1 MGATR
6 LSEALTLNST
16 LLELKVDVPS
26 SVPPKMKEILLGK
39 VDLNRL
45 EKLFIP
51 RIIDN
56 DPKLTILKLS
66 GYCLNSAAT
75 TRLCDVLMLNTA
87 ITSLDF
93 SYCQIDD
100 FRVAPLYELLKMNF
114 YLTSLNLDGNSIT
127 DIGAKLLAEALE
139 VNSTLTR
146 LHVNGNPIKDAGRI
160 SLRNA
165 LITNQTLTCL
175 GFASSNIY
183 LTDPVVT
190 SSRDGW
196 IVRKNQSL
204 YALLL
209 QLLIKKGT
217 LPDSPQ
223 PPSLSA
229 PLFLTLDDC
238 LSLFSIAFIFF
249 ICHFGF
255 FN

>member
-1 MGATR
+1 
-6 LSEALTLNST
+6 
-16 LLELKVDVPS
+16 
-26 SVPPKMKEILLGK
+26 MKEILLGK

-56 DPKLTILKLS
+56 DPKLTILKLRGS
-66 GYCLNSAAT
+66 YLYSVAT
-75 TRLCDVLMLNTA
+75 TRLCDLLMLNTT
-87 ITSLDF
+87 ITSLDL
-93 SYCQIDD
+93 SYCKIDD

-175 GFASSNIY
+175 GLASSNIY

-209 QLLIKKGT
+209 QSFHSKRNR
-217 LPDSPQ
+217 
-223 PPSLSA
+223 SA
-229 PLFLTLDDC
+229 L
-238 LSLFSIAFIFF
+238 
-249 ICHFGF
+249 
-255 FN
+255 